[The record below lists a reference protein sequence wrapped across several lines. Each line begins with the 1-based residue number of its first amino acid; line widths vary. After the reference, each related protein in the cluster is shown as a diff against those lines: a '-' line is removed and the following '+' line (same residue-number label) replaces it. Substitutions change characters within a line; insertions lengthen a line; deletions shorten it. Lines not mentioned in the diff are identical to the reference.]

1 MWNALM
7 ARITVAL
14 MTEYPT
20 LFALSGDSG
29 NEHADK
35 SKWDLEQ
42 FAENAKEKIAQ
53 WGGLIIILLGLL
65 MMVVGAVKIGKGL
78 MTHGQGQP
86 TNWVI
91 NILLVVAGGCF
102 AVFGFNLFR
111 NFDTHQGF
119 NSFESSLDCGL
130 LCFLSLEQMSKSI
143 KSRN

>member
-35 SKWDLEQ
+35 SKWNLEQ

-111 NFDTHQGF
+111 NFGEMAAQD
-119 NSFESSLDCGL
+119 
-130 LCFLSLEQMSKSI
+130 LEQLGTQCVLLI
-143 KSRN
+143 Q

>member
-111 NFDTHQGF
+111 NFGEMAAQD
-119 NSFESSLDCGL
+119 
-130 LCFLSLEQMSKSI
+130 LEQLGTQCVLLI
-143 KSRN
+143 Q

>member
-20 LFALSGDSG
+20 LFALSKGGTDY
-29 NEHADK
+29 ADTEG
-35 SKWDLEQ
+35 KWSIEK
-42 FAENAKEKIAQ
+42 FAENAKEKIGS
-53 WGGLIIILLGLL
+53 WGGLIIVLMGLL

-78 MTHGQGQP
+78 MSHGQGQP

-111 NFDTHQGF
+111 NFGEMAAKDLNELG
-119 NSFESSLDCGL
+119 
-130 LCFLSLEQMSKSI
+130 QMAFMLQ
-143 KSRN
+143 